1 MVFTLATMPE
11 DKLAAI
17 RSLEAEIG
25 APLLA
30 MAQVDVAPARL
41 DRERL
46 ARIEQLEKELGVV
59 LVAVSNGSEDGVPG
73 SGAPQ
78 KRRPRRA

>member
-1 MVFTLATMPE
+1 MVFTLANVPE

-17 RSLEAEIG
+17 KSLEAEIG

-46 ARIEQLEKELGVV
+46 ARIEAMEQELGVV
-59 LVAVSNGSEDGVPG
+59 LVAVKNGEDAAGEPT
-73 SGAPQ
+73 
-78 KRRPRRA
+78 RRKSRRA

>member
-1 MVFTLATMPE
+1 MVFTFATVAE
-11 DKLAAI
+11 DKLEAI
-17 RSLEAEIG
+17 RTLEAEIG

-46 ARIEQLEKELGVV
+46 ARIEALEKELGVV
-59 LVAVSNGSEDGVPG
+59 LVAVRDGAENDAV
-73 SGAPQ
+73 
-78 KRRPRRA
+78 PRRRRSRRD

>member
-1 MVFTLATMPE
+1 MVFTLATVPE

-17 RSLEAEIG
+17 QSLEAEIG

-46 ARIEQLEKELGVV
+46 ARIERLEQELGVV
-59 LVAVSNGSEDGVPG
+59 LVAVSTGAD
-73 SGAPQ
+73 SGNT
-78 KRRPRRA
+78 PRRRRSA

>member
-1 MVFTLATMPE
+1 MVFTLATVPE

-46 ARIEQLEKELGVV
+46 ARIEKLEKELGVV
-59 LVAVSNGSEDGVPG
+59 LVAVNGGNGSEPG
-73 SGAPQ
+73 KSDAPV
-78 KRRPRRA
+78 RRRARRA

>member
-1 MVFTLATMPE
+1 MVFTLATIPDE
-11 DKLAAI
+11 KLAALQ
-17 RSLEAEIG
+17 SLEAEIG

-46 ARIEQLEKELGVV
+46 ARIEKLEKELGVV
-59 LVAVSNGSEDGVPG
+59 LVAVSAGTEGENE
-73 SGAPQ
+73 
-78 KRRPRRA
+78 PRRRRSRKG

>member
-1 MVFTLATMPE
+1 MVFTLATVTE

-17 RSLEAEIG
+17 RALEAEIG

-30 MAQVDVAPARL
+30 MAPVDVAPARL

-46 ARIEQLEKELGVV
+46 SRIEALEKELGFV
-59 LVAVSNGSEDGVPG
+59 LVAVNNGENGGGDT
-73 SGAPQ
+73 
-78 KRRPRRA
+78 PRRRRTRRA

>member
-1 MVFTLATMPE
+1 MVFTFATMSE
-11 DKLAAI
+11 DKLAAV
-17 RSLEAEIG
+17 RALEAEIG

-46 ARIEQLEKELGVV
+46 ARIEKMEKELGVV
-59 LVAVSNGSEDGVPG
+59 LVAVRDGNDAEPSSRG
-73 SGAPQ
+73 
-78 KRRPRRA
+78 RRSQRR